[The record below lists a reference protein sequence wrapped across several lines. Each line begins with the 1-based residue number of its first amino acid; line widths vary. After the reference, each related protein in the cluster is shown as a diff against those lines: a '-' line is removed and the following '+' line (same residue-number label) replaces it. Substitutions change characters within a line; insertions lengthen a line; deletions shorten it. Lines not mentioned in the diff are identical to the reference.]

1 MISLSKYKFRTRL
14 IAGFAILIVFNII
27 SITISLLKIR
37 ENQNNLTLMYE
48 HPLVVSNA
56 VREINTH
63 VNVIHTLMQDIVYKK
78 KDNNFVE
85 SKIVLI
91 TKYDNI
97 VKNNFKLL
105 LERFLGNKDVIL
117 KQKKLYLKWEPI
129 RQKELLLI
137 RSDNRSK
144 ELNELIKQAEKLIFE
159 IKKQSDKVSDFAKKK
174 ADQVY
179 NDNLVSEKE
188 AVRLLYILMFSLVVL
203 STLIGIV
210 ISNSISKPIKD
221 LISKIEK
228 DVNINVKKGTHKTEQ
243 ELLEL
248 MVKELEKAHE
258 KVKNFNEKLKVKIEE
273 KTQTLNA
280 SKKTL
285 EKSEKELFEKNQ
297 FFEKTVA
304 GTPLAFI
311 YFDTNSIIQRWN
323 TAAEI
328 IFGYTV
334 KEAIGKDIVDLIVP
348 KEIVAEI
355 NEVIDD
361 VFNETGGTIKQNINI
376 TKSGRR
382 ILCRWHNAE
391 IKDENNKVI
400 GLTSIVEDVTER
412 TKVAQ
417 DLENTNQSL
426 QDLVYIASHDLQV
439 PLVSMEGYTA
449 ELLADNKDKLDEEG
463 VFCLK
468 RLQSNARRMH
478 KLVLS
483 LLDISRLNTHINP
496 YEEFKVKQVLES
508 ALNDLSLVIKESKVK
523 ITLGRF
529 KKITADK
536 QRVEGVFRN
545 LIINAINYGA
555 TQIDIGYKDATFFV
569 KDNGI
574 GIPKEQ
580 LERIFKPGERLKQ
593 NKAEGI
599 GMGLSF
605 CKKVIEL
612 HNGRIWAESEG
623 KNKGA
628 IFKIKFNT

>member
-1 MISLSKYKFRTRL
+1 MMSLSKYKFRTRL
-14 IAGFAILIVFNII
+14 IAGFAVVIIFNII
-27 SITISLLKIR
+27 SITISLLKIKDT
-37 ENQNNLTLMYE
+37 QNNLTLMYE

-63 VNVIHTLMQDIVYKK
+63 INVIHNLMQDIVYKK

-85 SKIVLI
+85 SKIALI

-105 LERFLGNKDVIL
+105 LERFLGNKNVIL

-159 IKKQSDKVSDFAKKK
+159 IKKQSDKVSNFAKKK

-248 MVKELEKAHE
+248 TVKELEKAHE
-258 KVKNFNEKLKVKIEE
+258 KVKNFNKKLKVKVSE
-273 KTQTLNA
+273 KTKAL
-280 SKKTL
+280 
-285 EKSEKELFEKNQ
+285 SE
-297 FFEKTVA
+297 A
-304 GTPLAFI
+304 
-311 YFDTNSIIQRWN
+311 
-323 TAAEI
+323 
-328 IFGYTV
+328 
-334 KEAIGKDIVDLIVP
+334 
-348 KEIVAEI
+348 
-355 NEVIDD
+355 
-361 VFNETGGTIKQNINI
+361 
-376 TKSGRR
+376 
-382 ILCRWHNAE
+382 
-391 IKDENNKVI
+391 
-400 GLTSIVEDVTER
+400 
-412 TKVAQ
+412 
-417 DLENTNQSL
+417 NQSL

-483 LLDISRLNTHINP
+483 LLDVSRLNTHINP